1 MPINSPDIFNS
12 VGDATISGGGG
23 GDISIKE
30 EGVELTSAVTS
41 IDFVGK
47 GVTASNS
54 GSDVTVTAPA
64 SVFALQGAFFDNSIR
79 DVYIPFT
86 SEVESTSLQRYNR
99 VIIPIDCSLKK
110 VVIYIASDQT
120 AGVVNL
126 QLRDGLSGASLESV
140 SAGGLNSGVQTWT
153 FSSNS
158 LSSGDIVALFL
169 TGGGAVAL
177 GNVVYTA
184 YFEVD

>member
-12 VGDATISGGGG
+12 VGDAVVSGGSG

-54 GSDVTVTAPA
+54 GDAVTVTAPA
-64 SVFALQGAFFDNSIR
+64 SVFAVNGAFFDNSIR
-79 DVYIPFT
+79 NVYMPFT
-86 SEVESTSLQRYNR
+86 SESETTTLQRYNR
-99 VIIPIDCSLKK
+99 FIVPIDCTLKK
-110 VVIYIASDQT
+110 VVVYIASDQT
-120 AGVVNL
+120 AGVVAID
-126 QLRDGLSGASLESV
+126 LRDGISGSSIESV
-140 SAGGLNSGVQTWT
+140 SAGVLNSSVQTWT
-153 FSSNS
+153 YSSNS
-158 LSSGDIVALFL
+158 LSAGDIIALFI
-169 TGGGAVAL
+169 TGAGSVAL
-177 GNVVYTA
+177 GNCVYTL

>member
-64 SVFALQGAFFDNSIR
+64 SVFALQGAFFDNTIR
-79 DVYIPFT
+79 NVYLPFT
-86 SEVESTSLQRYNR
+86 SEVEGTSLQRYNR
-99 VIIPIDCSLKK
+99 IIIPIDCSLKK
-110 VVIYIASDQT
+110 VVAYIISDQT
-120 AGVVNL
+120 AGVVAID
-126 QLRDGLSGASLESV
+126 LRNGISGVSIESA
-140 SAGGLNSGVQTWT
+140 SAGGLSSGIQTWT
-153 FSSNS
+153 YSSNS
-158 LSSGDIVALFL
+158 LSAGDVVALFM
-169 TGGGAVAL
+169 TGAGSVAL
-177 GNVVYTA
+177 GNVMYTV

>member
-12 VGDATISGGGG
+12 VGDAVVSGGSG
-23 GDISIKE
+23 GDIAIKE

-64 SVFALQGAFFDNSIR
+64 SVFTVNGAFFDNTIR
-79 DVYIPFT
+79 NVYMPFS
-86 SEVESTSLQRYNR
+86 SETESTSLQRYNR
-99 VIIPIDCSLKK
+99 FIVPIDCTLKK
-110 VVIYIASDQT
+110 VVSFIATDQT
-120 AGVVNL
+120 AGVISID
-126 QLRDGLSGASLESV
+126 LRDGISGTSIESV
-140 SAGGLNSGVQTWT
+140 SASGLSFAVQTWT
-153 FSSNS
+153 YSSNS
-158 LSSGDIVALFL
+158 LSAGDVVALFI
-169 TGGGAVAL
+169 TGAGSVAL
-177 GNVVYTA
+177 GNCTYTL